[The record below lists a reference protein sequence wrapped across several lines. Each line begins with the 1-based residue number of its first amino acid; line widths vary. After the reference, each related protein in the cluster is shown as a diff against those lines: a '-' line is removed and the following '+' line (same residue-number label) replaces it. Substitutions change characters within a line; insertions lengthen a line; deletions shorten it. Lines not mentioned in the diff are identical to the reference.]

1 MWPIGHA
8 IIYFEKIPECFL
20 FTYFFVCKHILIA
33 HTIWFFDY
41 CVFAIIIIIVTAVL
55 FVLIYCYVLVIVW
68 THWNDEPKW
77 THLVELF
84 LVFFFGFACFF
95 CFLSVQKMNLNISS
109 FFVLYSFLLV
119 LLLPFRIATKY
130 IFVLF
135 YCSCD
140 HSHQIS

>member
-1 MWPIGHA
+1 MPYISKKYQNVFYLL
-8 IIYFEKIPECFL
+8 IFL
-20 FTYFFVCKHILIA
+20 FANTYLSRTPSDFLIIA
-33 HTIWFFDY
+33 Y
-41 CVFAIIIIIVTAVL
+41 LQSLLLLLLL
-55 FVLIYCYVLVIVW
+55 FC
-68 THWNDEPKW
+68 
-77 THLVELF
+77 LF
-84 LVFFFGFACFF
+84 LYIVMFWLLFGRIEMTSPNEHIWWNYFSFFFGFACFF